1 MAQQRRDGE
10 TAARWLGLTV
20 FLLGV
25 FLMFLVFVWAARLFN
40 EIGVGKDLL
49 VQGNPKDRLLLT
61 EWLMRWLVRVGLI
74 FALGYLAS
82 LIAARG
88 ASFYLAARTPT
99 KGDQERK
106 GEQ

>member
-1 MAQQRRDGE
+1 M
-10 TAARWLGLTV
+10 L
-20 FLLGV
+20 
-25 FLMFLVFVWAARLFN
+25 LVFVWAARMFN

-49 VQGNPKDRLLLT
+49 VQGNPKDRAPLT
-61 EWLMRWLVRVGLI
+61 EWLTQWSVRVGLI

-99 KGDQERK
+99 RNSGTQ
-106 GEQ
+106 G